1 MTRAPQGK
9 STEDGTETNLSRL
22 AGHRRKGRGGL
33 GGEQEDLVARQRGGR
48 HRGRGRDRRRREGGR
63 GRGLRGAQDGASID
77 ERQAMLVAM
86 PVGGGGGGQ
95 ARAAAAPSLEGG
107 AVPPGRRA

>member
-48 HRGRGRDRRRREGGR
+48 PRGRGRDRRRRGGGR
-63 GRGLRGAQDGASID
+63 GRGARGAQDVASTD
-77 ERQAMLVAM
+77 ERQAMLGAM
-86 PVGGGGGGQ
+86 PLRGGGGG
-95 ARAAAAPSLEGG
+95 AAPPAAAP
-107 AVPPGRRA
+107 